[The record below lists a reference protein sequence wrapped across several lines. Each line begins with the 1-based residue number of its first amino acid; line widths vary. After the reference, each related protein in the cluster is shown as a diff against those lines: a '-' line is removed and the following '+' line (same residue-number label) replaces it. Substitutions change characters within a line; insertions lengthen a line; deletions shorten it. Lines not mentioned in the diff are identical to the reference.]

1 MFQIYQLLQDHWLVI
16 VCGFLFA
23 ACRELSEHAK
33 ENKFTDWGP
42 WWNTN
47 QSFDNK
53 RTWDDQLGLPS
64 WWFMSVMVWVT
75 DAEHFFQFVSML
87 FAILAIYILAG
98 FEAAL
103 ALYIGN
109 FFLGA
114 LKPFT
119 RLS

>member
-1 MFQIYQLLQDHWLVI
+1 MVI

-47 QSFDNK
+47 QSFNNK
-53 RTWDDQLGLPS
+53 RAWSGKLGLPS